1 LTAYG
6 VGTCT
11 AATGET
17 LTARGPGKQPV
28 QGPRPDL
35 GGWRDLESSW

>member
-1 LTAYG
+1 MAYG

-17 LTARGPGKQPV
+17 LNARGPGQQPV